1 MKFVTKIF
9 FLIIIS
15 LSVKTYSQITCN
27 SGGDVFV
34 FTSYDGGH
42 LTIDADMNI
51 PGIKIGIR
59 SYERSSVTIVGTYS
73 ANIDT
78 IIIRGY
84 NSGNNH
90 CPPAIATN
98 TVVQAAPATVK
109 IYQNGSFSPYYNYT
123 CGSMT
128 ASSPIISLFTNG
140 SVARLRGYTGWY
152 ECWCNP
158 QKLSIAAAYC
168 CKGAYSCF
176 TALPLNLISFE
187 SLKSN
192 EKGNDL
198 KWETQN
204 EVNFDYFEIQSSP
217 DAESFIKVG
226 EVKSKTIHQNS
237 GAKYNFTDFSRINK
251 AFYYRLKMFDKDKT
265 FRYSG
270 IIFADAEKSFHTFE
284 LKNTLIEN
292 ELELQNIIEEQTI
305 EILNVNGIKVKEVK
319 ISESNNRIPFGDVPA
334 GMYFIRSNSA
344 TKILKIIKL

>member
-1 MKFVTKIF
+1 MKFVAKIF

-15 LSVKTYSQITCN
+15 LSLRGYSQITCN

-98 TVVQAAPATVK
+98 TVVQAAAGTVK

-123 CGSMT
+123 CSSMT
-128 ASSPIISLFTNG
+128 ASSPIISFFTNG
-140 SVARLRGYTGWY
+140 SAARLRGYTGWY

-187 SLKSN
+187 SVVLK
-192 EKGNDL
+192 EKGNHL

-204 EVNFDYFEIQSSP
+204 EVNFDRFEIQSSN
-217 DAESFIKVG
+217 DAETFVNVG
-226 EVKSKTIHQNS
+226 EIKGKPGHQNS
-237 GAKYNFTDFSRINK
+237 GDKYNFTHLPKENN
-251 AFYYRLKMFDKDKT
+251 ALYYRLKLFDKDQT
-265 FRYSG
+265 FRYSD
-270 IIFADAEKSFHTFE
+270 IVYANATKAIHAFE
-284 LKNTLIEN
+284 IKNTVVEDEIEIQS
-292 ELELQNIIEEQTI
+292 LVDSQIIEI
-305 EILNVNGIKVKEVK
+305 ININGIKVKEVK
-319 ISESNNRIPFGDVPA
+319 ISGSENKIPFSDVPS
-334 GMYFIRSNSA
+334 GMYFLRSDSGDVM
-344 TKILKIIKL
+344 KILKL